1 MKRVVD
7 AFDAL
12 KALPVSSAILDASG
26 TIVAVNDTWRD
37 FGRRNGLCMPN
48 AGVGS
53 NYLQYCAAGGSG
65 FMTELKALLA
75 GKLDL
80 LTLVYPCHSPGKE
93 RWFSLIGVPL
103 SLGKPAG
110 VALLHANLTSML
122 APQTRASS
130 TEAERA
136 GGDQRQ
142 PTTGARAMSGAI
154 ERSVSKTLSS
164 QLDTMFAGPRQGST
178 RKKALHREDHPILA
192 CARLS
197 KRQLEVLRLLGEGK
211 TNKEIGEA
219 LFRSPNTIKLHVSAI
234 LKQLKLKSR
243 TQAALLASRLYA
255 EASTELPGGD
265 LKSWKKTKIAATQ
278 PRARA

>member
-7 AFDAL
+7 AFAAL

-26 TIVAVNDTWRD
+26 TIVSVNDTWRD
-37 FGRRNGLCMPN
+37 FGRRNGLCLPN

-53 NYLQYCAAGGSG
+53 NYSQYCTAGDSG
-65 FMTELKALLA
+65 FMTELEALLA

-103 SLGKPAG
+103 SLSKPAG

-122 APQTRASS
+122 APQNRASS
-130 TEAERA
+130 TEAER
-136 GGDQRQ
+136 DQRQ
-142 PTTGARAMSGAI
+142 PTTDARAMSGAI

-164 QLDTMFAGPRQGST
+164 QLDTMFAGHRQVPT
-178 RKKALHREDHPILA
+178 ALHREDHPILA
-192 CARLS
+192 RARLS

-243 TQAALLASRLYA
+243 TQAALLASTLYA
-255 EASTELPGGD
+255 VGSTVLPEGD
-265 LKSWKKTKIAATQ
+265 LQSWKKTKIEGTQ
-278 PRARA
+278 PRARAQLAK